1 MRVAAIHPIADP
13 VDARAPDTAF
23 SRLDTIGVIKHLAP
37 HESLALEGDTADRL
51 HRVLSGTVAG
61 YKATADGRRQIL
73 AFFFPGDLVGLT
85 VGERYAY
92 SAEAVD
98 HASVRSVPHARLR
111 GTRGANAGAAG
122 KSAFGSAPGGCGGA
136 GKASLARTQDGAGAT
151 GRLPPGMRRP
161 HRAARKGWA
170 PLRPIVDEPA
180 RDRRLSG
187 PRLRDGKPDSRRAG
201 ARRRH
206 RHRAALRRRHHPQP
220 SPSRRGG
227 GRGRATR
234 QRTVL
239 NSGSAPGDARRL
251 GLRPAE

>member
-85 VGERYAY
+85 VDENYAY

-111 GTRGANAGAAG
+111 DLAAQTPALQESLLSTLRREVAAAQERLLWLGRKTARERLAGFLLECDGRIGQRDKDGRRSVPLPMSQLEIGDYLGLASETVSRTLAELVRNGAIDIVRPFAGVIIRNHRH
-122 KSAFGSAPGGCGGA
+122 
-136 GKASLARTQDGAGAT
+136 LE
-151 GRLPPGMRRP
+151 
-161 HRAARKGWA
+161 RAADEGA
-170 PLRPIVDEPA
+170 PTINA
-180 RDRRLSG
+180 RS
-187 PRLRDGKPDSRRAG
+187 
-201 ARRRH
+201 
-206 RHRAALRRRHHPQP
+206 
-220 SPSRRGG
+220 
-227 GRGRATR
+227 
-234 QRTVL
+234 
-239 NSGSAPGDARRL
+239 
-251 GLRPAE
+251 